1 MGVMNL
7 HKYKEVEPKYW
18 LPNGKTGSG
27 EHVSQQC
34 NRIEIK
40 GMGFQSE
47 RENKNRVKSD
57 DTTFLVGALFL

>member
-1 MGVMNL
+1 MNL
-7 HKYKEVEPKYW
+7 HKYKEVEPEYW

-27 EHVSQQC
+27 EYVSQQW

-47 RENKNRVKSD
+47 RENKSGVKSD